1 MGFFMKKEKDKVIIT
16 KAKELNFYNI
26 PSIKLWVKGT
36 HCRRTFGGVSNNAAD
51 SVMDYLDRSDP
62 GYLLA
67 AKKSMSGHTHYYHL
81 APNLQAYIDV
91 YIRTAGFYAY
101 NPDNFPTEIEFHTQN
116 QDLIRD
122 IVKEIKNIWMVPML
136 DNLDY
141 KKFEKH
147 FNVTAQQIKEAWE
160 RWAGSEASTSV
171 APAYA
176 SVTPSPE
183 SQPPFCPK
191 CGKPTTFVPQYNRYY
206 CYPCEKYV

>member
-1 MGFFMKKEKDKVIIT
+1 MKKEKDKVIIA
-16 KAKELNFYNI
+16 KAQELNLYSI
-26 PSIKLWVKGT
+26 PPIKLWVKGT

-51 SVMDYLDRSDP
+51 SVMDYLDRNDS

-67 AKKSMSGHTHYYHL
+67 AKKSISGHTHYYHL

-116 QDLIRD
+116 QDLIRA
-122 IVKEIKNIWMVPML
+122 IAGEIQKVWGIPML

-160 RWAGSEASTSV
+160 RWAGSNGPAPV
-171 APAYA
+171 AA
-176 SVTPSPE
+176 TPE
-183 SQPPFCPK
+183 SPPPFCSK
-191 CGKPTTFVPQYNRYY
+191 CGKPTTFIPQYNRYY